1 MTKPRPGKAAMNKI
15 SALLLSVFLAAAA
28 PLSASASATEAA
40 APAADSSANAAD
52 ISAGASDA
60 SSETSTETSAEMSA
74 NGSAES
80 TAEDTS
86 SQEDPLAAF
95 HNAIFT
101 ADGLRDFNA
110 EAEVRKGEPVQTN
123 EIEGWPQGPSIGA
136 EGAVLMELDSGAI
149 LYGKNIDEKLYPAST
164 TKILT
169 CLLAVENLEL
179 TDMVTFS
186 HEAVFSVPSDGSKAG
201 IDEGESLTVEDCLY
215 AILVGSANEA
225 SNAIAEKV
233 AGSISAFAALMNKRA
248 AELGCTGSHFVNA
261 NGLFD
266 EDHYTTPHDLAI
278 IARAF
283 FSNPTLQ
290 RLGNTATHHFE
301 PTATQPDDFWLNNTH
316 ALISGKIA
324 CDGIIGGKTG
334 YTDQARRTLVTG
346 CERNGIRM
354 ICIIMKEEDPYQYT
368 DTINLFDYGY
378 SNFQKVRAYDY
389 EDRYSMDGGSFLDAG
404 SSLFGS
410 SSTPSFSL
418 SQDSEVILPNTLSF
432 SDLTATVTPVSN
444 DNEQTAGEE
453 QQAAADGR
461 DAVIDQF
468 SDGTPDTSSYQ
479 AADDTA
485 NAGQTPIAQ
494 ITYSYGGIVL
504 GEAQL
509 YLGNADT
516 DTASLTALNNAVN
529 DSSDGQGGNNND
541 TDTVSASGDSNRLAG
556 AADSGILQ
564 SFRTSAIGKFFLQA
578 KANVIAFF
586 SVVTIAANGTVYINV
601 CSALTLLLM
610 AGAVLMLL
618 FHLRELSASYSN
630 SDLRPRKKRRRK
642 VHSYSLQYQRFDD
655 SSK

>member
-1 MTKPRPGKAAMNKI
+1 MTKPRPGKRTIKRI
-15 SALLLSVFLAAAA
+15 SAVLLSVLLAAPSTLTVSAAAA
-28 PLSASASATEAA
+28 GTDPSMSAAVAEDTAVTAE
-40 APAADSSANAAD
+40 AD
-52 ISAGASDA
+52 ISAATTA
-60 SSETSTETSAEMSA
+60 ATATTETSAASSGASA
-74 NGSAES
+74 TSSDTSVASEASASQEQ
-80 TAEDTS
+80 TATEDTS
-86 SQEDPLAAF
+86 TQEDPLAAY

-110 EAEVRKGEPVQTN
+110 EAEIRKGEPVQTN
-123 EIEGWPQGPSIGA
+123 EIPGWPQGPSIGA
-136 EGAVLMELDSGAI
+136 EGAVLMELDTGAI

-233 AGSISAFAALMNKRA
+233 SGSISAFADLMNQRA

-261 NGLFD
+261 NGLFN
-266 EDHYTTPHDLAI
+266 EEHYTTPHDLAI

-290 RLGNTATHHFE
+290 RLGNTPTHHFE

-389 EDRYSMDGGSFLDAG
+389 ETRYSTDTSGFLDAG
-404 SSLFGS
+404 SSLFGTS
-410 SSTPSFSL
+410 SMPSFSL
-418 SQDSEVILPNTLSF
+418 SQDSEVILPSTLSF
-432 SDLTATVTPVSN
+432 SDLTTAVTSVSAAN
-444 DNEQTAGEE
+444 GQESDSADN
-453 QQAAADGR
+453 
-461 DAVIDQF
+461 
-468 SDGTPDTSSYQ
+468 S
-479 AADDTA
+479 
-485 NAGQTPIAQ
+485 QTPIAQ
-494 ITYSYGGIVL
+494 LTYSYGGVVL
-504 GEAQL
+504 GDAQL
-509 YLGNADT
+509 YLENAND
-516 DTASLTALNNAVN
+516 ASSGSLTGAV
-529 DSSDGQGGNNND
+529 DDASGVSKDPGSSDGSDGSNGAGNSEDPSDSANSSKAAE
-541 TDTVSASGDSNRLAG
+541 TDTGIAGRFRRSSLGRFLSNVW
-556 AADSGILQ
+556 ADLM
-564 SFRTSAIGKFFLQA
+564 
-578 KANVIAFF
+578 AFF
-586 SVVTIAANGTVYINV
+586 TVVTVATNGTLYINV
-601 CSALTLLLM
+601 QGVLVLVLLV
-610 AGAVLMLL
+610 GAVLMLL

-630 SDLRPRKKRRRK
+630 SDLRPRKKKRRK
-642 VHSYSLQYQRFDD
+642 VHSYSLQYHRFDD
-655 SSK
+655 SWK

>member
-1 MTKPRPGKAAMNKI
+1 MPKPRPGKGNFKKI
-15 SALLLSVFLAAAA
+15 SALLLAVLLTAAS
-28 PLSASASATEAA
+28 PLSASAAAASTDAVQTEAA
-40 APAADSSANAAD
+40 AAASSESTASGSSADTAASSSD
-52 ISAGASDA
+52 TSDA
-60 SSETSTETSAEMSA
+60 SA
-74 NGSAES
+74 
-80 TAEDTS
+80 DTS
-86 SQEDPLAAF
+86 SQEDPLAAY

-123 EIEGWPQGPSIGA
+123 EIEGWPQGPAIGA
-136 EGAVLMELDSGAI
+136 EGAVLMDLDTGAI

-233 AGSISAFAALMNKRA
+233 AGSISAFAELMNQKA

-346 CERNGIRM
+346 CERNGVRM

-378 SNFQKVRAYDY
+378 ANFQKVRACDY
-389 EDRYSMDGGSFLDAG
+389 ENRYSMDTKGFADSG
-404 SSLFGS
+404 SSLFS
-410 SSTPSFSL
+410 SSSMPSFSL
-418 SQDSEVILPNTLSF
+418 SQDSEVILPSTLSF
-432 SDLTATVTPVSN
+432 SDLTATVTPISAGG
-444 DNEQTAGEE
+444 QTAAESQADAGDTQETGSA
-453 QQAAADGR
+453 QAA
-461 DAVIDQF
+461 
-468 SDGTPDTSSYQ
+468 SGTGQTENS
-479 AADDTA
+479 T
-485 NAGQTPIAQ
+485 GQTPIAQ
-494 ITYSYGGIVL
+494 LTYSYGGVVL
-504 GEAQL
+504 GKAQL
-509 YLGNADT
+509 YLENAG
-516 DTASLTALNNAVN
+516 TASRSSLTGIVTN
-529 DSSDGQGGNNND
+529 SSDGSGGSGD
-541 TDTVSASGDSNRLAG
+541 DASASQADADTGSASAG
-556 AADSGILQ
+556 TATGILQ
-564 SFRTSAIGKFFLQA
+564 KMRSNAFGRFLLQMQA
-578 KANVIAFF
+578 RIAAFF
-586 SVVTIAANGTVYINV
+586 TVVTIAANGTVYINV
-601 CSALTLLLM
+601 RSALTLLLLV
-610 AGAVLMLL
+610 GAVLMLI
-618 FHLRELSASYSN
+618 FHIRELSASYSN

-642 VHSYSLQYQRFDD
+642 VHSYSLQYHRFDD

>member
-1 MTKPRPGKAAMNKI
+1 MAKPRPGKKPAKKI
-15 SALLLSVFLAAAA
+15 SVLLLALLLTAAA
-28 PLSASASATEAA
+28 PFSASVCAA
-40 APAADSSANAAD
+40 ETSTSTPAAQTAEAD
-52 ISAGASDA
+52 ISSENTPAASDA
-60 SSETSTETSAEMSA
+60 SSNDAQTADTAAAEEQNTSE
-74 NGSAES
+74 GS
-80 TAEDTS
+80 S
-86 SQEDPLAAF
+86 SEDPLASF

-101 ADGLRDFNA
+101 SDGLRDFNA

-233 AGSISAFAALMNKRA
+233 SGSISAFAQLMNKRA

-410 SSTPSFSL
+410 NSTPSFSL
-418 SQDSEVILPNTLSF
+418 SQDSEVILPGTLSF
-432 SDLTATVTPVSN
+432 SDLTATVTPVS
-444 DNEQTAGEE
+444 
-453 QQAAADGR
+453 AD
-461 DAVIDQF
+461 
-468 SDGTPDTSSYQ
+468 S
-479 AADDTA
+479 
-485 NAGQTPIAQ
+485 GQSPIAQ
-494 ITYSYGGIVL
+494 ITYSYGGMVL

-509 YLGNADT
+509 YLENADT
-516 DTASLTALNNAVN
+516 ANTAILTDAANNT
-529 DSSDGQGGNNND
+529 SDGQGND
-541 TDTVSASGDSNRLAG
+541 RDNAETDLASDDSSKTTAEDDTSILHNLRNSAL
-556 AADSGILQ
+556 
-564 SFRTSAIGKFFLQA
+564 GKLLSHGRD
-578 KANVIAFF
+578 NIIAFF
-586 SVVTIAANGTVYINV
+586 SVVTIATGGTVYINV
-601 CSALTLLLM
+601 PGTLMLLLLI
-610 AGAVLMLL
+610 GAVLMLI
-618 FHLRELSASYSN
+618 FHIRELSASYSN

-642 VHSYSLQYQRFDD
+642 VHSYSLQYHRFDD